1 MSTQIDLPIAGG
13 TVRAAGELVRRYCG
27 MTGETWAYP
36 FYDAVPTSPVV
47 GPVDLLAAGIMHGP
61 IRQEDLEWFVQVRD
75 GMQRLVDAL
84 PDDTGLDDAD
94 DATVDTLTSG
104 VLDLGDGRPPSLLTK
119 IIHRHRPRL
128 IVLDERDIG
137 RRYGSAIDGRG
148 RLPYPR
154 LVHAVRED
162 MRQPAVREGL
172 EAIGRELRGLLPVP
186 SRLRILDIAVWMDA
200 RR

>member
-104 VLDLGDGRPPSLLTK
+104 VLDLGDGRPPSLLTNHPSTSAEADRPGRARYRSSLRLC
-119 IIHRHRPRL
+119 HRWTWSAALPAAGPRRP
-128 IVLDERDIG
+128 G
-137 RRYGSAIDGRG
+137 G
-148 RLPYPR
+148 
-154 LVHAVRED
+154 HA
-162 MRQPAVREGL
+162 A
-172 EAIGRELRGLLPVP
+172 
-186 SRLRILDIAVWMDA
+186 A
-200 RR
+200 RRS

>member
-75 GMQRLVDAL
+75 GMQRLVIDARVPNCL
-84 PDDTGLDDAD
+84 FY
-94 DATVDTLTSG
+94 
-104 VLDLGDGRPPSLLTK
+104 RPV
-119 IIHRHRPRL
+119 RARL
-128 IVLDERDIG
+128 VS
-137 RRYGSAIDGRG
+137 GSAFAEVVVPDGSSLFFSG
-148 RLPYPR
+148 GG
-154 LVHAVRED
+154 VRDRFHKPAFPPAED
-162 MRQPAVREGL
+162 PQAHPPIGTGAKGVVGCPGGLIHGEVRD
-172 EAIGRELRGLLPVP
+172 V
-186 SRLRILDIAVWMDA
+186 
-200 RR
+200 